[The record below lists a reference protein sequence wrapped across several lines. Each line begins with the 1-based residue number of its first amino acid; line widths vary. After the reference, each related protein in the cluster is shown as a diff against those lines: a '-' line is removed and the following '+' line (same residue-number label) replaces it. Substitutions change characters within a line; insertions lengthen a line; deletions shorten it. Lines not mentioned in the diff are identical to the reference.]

1 MTFHNNYYF
10 IIKQVTGDNVHSL
23 ALCDFNLDGKDELL
37 IGSEDYDIRI
47 FHGDEMI
54 GEISEADAVVSL
66 CSLGMNKFGFALANG
81 IVGVYAGEQRQWRSK
96 VSKRIYYMRHK
107 K

>member
-96 VSKRIYYMRHK
+96 VSRWIQN
-107 K
+107 

>member
-1 MTFHNNYYF
+1 
-10 IIKQVTGDNVHSL
+10 
-23 ALCDFNLDGKDELL
+23 
-37 IGSEDYDIRI
+37 
-47 FHGDEMI
+47 MI

-96 VSKRIYYMRHK
+96 VSKWI
-107 K
+107 